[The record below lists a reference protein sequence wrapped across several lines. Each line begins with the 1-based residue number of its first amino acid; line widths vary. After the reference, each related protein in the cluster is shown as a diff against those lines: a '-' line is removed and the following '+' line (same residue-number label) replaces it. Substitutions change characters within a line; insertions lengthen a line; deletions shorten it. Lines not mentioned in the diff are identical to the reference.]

1 MTNDVAGIVLAG
13 GLSRRMGGGDK
24 CLRDLGGKPIL
35 AHILERASPQVG
47 KLALNVNGDAARFAA
62 FGLPCVPDSVEG
74 FAGPLA
80 GVLAGLDW
88 AAEHAPEAKW
98 VASFAGDAPFLPA
111 DLVARMLD
119 AVAHEGADMAS
130 VSSAGQTHPVFGL
143 WPVSLREQLRQALT
157 VEKIFKVD
165 RWTARYRTAIAD
177 FPIDGIDPFFNA
189 NAPEDLAQALMHL
202 GVAPPVAKDAKFRVG
217 LFVRS
222 SPPVTQWGETQWL
235 PHSVVAGEADLDLWS
250 KVREE
255 GDTTIWFAGN
265 HTIEL
270 FVAETVM
277 YKMNLEQREPGIYAI
292 LRPDPALPAPGIAV
306 KHVTASPGEAEAL
319 SVDGTHVVA
328 RVALPD
334 SIGALLAGYVAAY
347 HVEEVFKKRK
357 RTEIDPRKGFG
368 KGAGSNDYGASFAQK
383 ENRS

>member
-1 MTNDVAGIVLAG
+1 MNDVVGIVLAG

-24 CLRDLGGKPIL
+24 CLRDLAGKPIL

-47 KLALNVNGDAARFAA
+47 KLALNVNGDPARFAS

-88 AAEHAPEAKW
+88 AAVNAPEAKW
-98 VASFAGDAPFLPA
+98 VASFASDAPFLPT
-111 DLVARMLD
+111 DLVARMKE
-119 AVAHEGADMAS
+119 AIAREGADMAS

-157 VEKIFKVD
+157 EEKIFKVD
-165 RWTARYRTAIAD
+165 RWTARYRVAIAD
-177 FPIDGIDPFFNA
+177 FAVDGIDPFFNA
-189 NAPEDLAQALMHL
+189 NAPEDLAQALAHL
-202 GVAPPVAKDAKFRVG
+202 GVEPPVPKDAAFRVG

-222 SPPVTQWGETQWL
+222 SPPRTQWGETQWT
-235 PHSVVAGEADLDLWS
+235 PHSVVVGEAALEPWS

-270 FVAETVM
+270 FVAETIM
-277 YKMNLEQREPGIYAI
+277 YKMNLEQREPGIYAV
-292 LRPDPALPAPGIAV
+292 LRRDPALPAPGIAV
-306 KHVTASPGEAEAL
+306 KHVTASPGEAEAY
-319 SVDGTHVVA
+319 SVDGEHIVT

-334 SIGALLAGYVAAY
+334 PIGRLLADYIAAY
-347 HVEEVFKKRK
+347 HVEEIFKKRK
-357 RTEIDPRKGFG
+357 RNKIDPRKGFG

-383 ENRS
+383 ENQS